1 MGSGDTIG
9 AKYIETEVLLMGIEW
24 FRDLV
29 ICISGLVITVVV
41 IFIAILSYLLYN
53 KAKSVLDSVEAISTT
68 VKDEVVKPIVQLVAL
83 VRGIWQGIDIV
94 SRLFKKQE
102 GGRDG

>member
-1 MGSGDTIG
+1 MD
-9 AKYIETEVLLMGIEW
+9 IEW

-41 IFIAILSYLLYN
+41 IFVAVLLYLLYN
-53 KAKSVLDSVEAISTT
+53 RARSVLDSIETT
-68 VKDEVVKPIVQLVAL
+68 SATVHEIATSVRDEVVKPIVQLTAL
-83 VRGIWQGIDIV
+83 FRGVCQGVDLV
-94 SRLFKKQE
+94 SRFFKKEEQE